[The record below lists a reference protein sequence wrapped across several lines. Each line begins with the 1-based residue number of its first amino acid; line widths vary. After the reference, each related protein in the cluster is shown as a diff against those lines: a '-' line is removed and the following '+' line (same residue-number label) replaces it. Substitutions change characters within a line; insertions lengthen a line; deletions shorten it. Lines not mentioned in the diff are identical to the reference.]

1 VNRTAIALFAGLL
14 LAATSHAFAADKLKA
29 LIVDG
34 QNNHHWQETTPVLKK
49 ILEDSGLFIVTVA
62 TAPPGPDMSGF
73 HPDFA
78 AFDVVVSNYNGLPW
92 PDATKA
98 AFEKYVRDGG
108 GFVSYHAADNAFPDW
123 PAYNEMIGVGG
134 WGGRKNAQGGN
145 CGHHGNRLP
154 FQITVRDGE
163 SPIVRGLPT
172 VWMHAADELY
182 DSLCGPLQDGAIV
195 ATAYSDPA
203 NKGTG
208 LSEPMLMTLHYGR
221 GRVFHTTLGHDVAAM
236 QSVDF
241 IVTLQRG
248 SEWSATG
255 NVTQKVPDDFP
266 TADKVS
272 IRTLAASK

>member
-1 VNRTAIALFAGLL
+1 MLATVMQAG
-14 LAATSHAFAADKLKA
+14 AGQKMRA
-29 LIVDG
+29 LIIDG

-49 ILEDSGLFIVTVA
+49 ILEDSGLFEVTVA

-78 AFDVVVSNYNGLPW
+78 AYSVVVSNYNGLPW
-92 PDATKA
+92 PDETKA
-98 AFEKYVRDGG
+98 ALEKYLRDGG
-108 GFVSYHAADNAFPDW
+108 GFISYHAADNAFPDW

-134 WGGRKNAQGGN
+134 WGGRKNAEGKP
-145 CGHHGNRLP
+145 CGHHGARLP
-154 FQITVRDGE
+154 FQITVRDAG
-163 SPIVRGLPT
+163 SPIVRGLPA

-182 DSLCGPLQDGAIV
+182 DSLCGPAQNMDVV
-195 ATAYSDPA
+195 ATAHSSPA

-208 LSEPMLMTLHYGR
+208 LNEPMLMTLRYGG
-221 GRVFHTTLGHDVAAM
+221 GRVFHTTLGHDVEAM

-248 SEWSATG
+248 AEWAATG
-255 NVTQKVPDDFP
+255 KVTQKAPDDFP

-272 IRTLAASK
+272 VRKMIP